1 MSNIGNVTFQKMI
14 GGQKFILN
22 QNPDGFVCTFTS
34 VIFSILPT
42 FVLIRNVL
50 VSWLLFKKYLVA
62 VFNELWKQKLINK
75 VDYCLQ

>member
-34 VIFSILPT
+34 VIFFHFTHFCSNKECASFMTSL
-42 FVLIRNVL
+42 
-50 VSWLLFKKYLVA
+50 
-62 VFNELWKQKLINK
+62 QKALG
-75 VDYCLQ
+75 CSL